1 LVRDAGKVFRGFRNI
16 KAVFRTR
23 FGAHLRPAYPLRIKG
38 LRIFALS
45 TRAHPE
51 PSRVKGLKSCL
62 PAEASPLEM
71 TGAIMVA

>member
-1 LVRDAGKVFRGFRNI
+1 
-16 KAVFRTR
+16 
-23 FGAHLRPAYPLRIKG
+23 LRPAYPRRIKG